1 MIKGKYADILLASYI
16 LGTLYFRFTL
26 EDALQNHP
34 ILSICL
40 GAIMLI
46 LAWAVIKLGWLQPNY
61 FGLLENPNIDKKEK
75 SSDDDSAL
83 FI

>member
-1 MIKGKYADILLASYI
+1 MIKGKFADILLASYI

-26 EDALQNHP
+26 EDSLQNHP

-40 GAIMLI
+40 GAIMLL
-46 LAWAVIKLGWLQPNY
+46 LAWAVIKVGWLQPDY
-61 FGLLENPNIDKKEK
+61 FGLLGSTKMEDKKK
-75 SSDDDSAL
+75 PTDDDNPL